1 MECDNCKELCTD
13 EVYPVYRRDN
23 NKKVF
28 LCWRCHYNIFLR
40 EKDEARKEYLK
51 SLMETL
57 SSLKPNPK
65 QSFWQRLISRKG
77 EINNGN

>member
-1 MECDNCKELCTD
+1 MYCDNCKELCTD
-13 EVYPVYRRDN
+13 EVYLVYRRYN

-51 SLMETL
+51 SLIETL
-57 SSLKPNPK
+57 SSLNPH
-65 QSFWQRLISRKG
+65 QSQVFGKG
-77 EINNGN
+77 LYHERGK